1 LWNIENAEKWNQTD
15 IKALEI
21 ILEELGPDDSIL
33 VDEYE
38 TAAAV

>member
-1 LWNIENAEKWNQTD
+1 LWNIENAEKWDQTNA
-15 IKALEI
+15 KALEI
-21 ILEELGPDDSIL
+21 ILKRLGPDDSIL